1 MTENDST
8 TNETAG
14 AASGTSNGTTDP
26 RIAKLPSVEKVRED
40 YPDTQRERNER
51 AKATLDKVVPGMA
64 AYHLNGCVKCGLCGE
79 SCHVYLSEPEPEN
92 LPAVKAAKV
101 IDIYRRYHTFLGK
114 VAPWFVGAKS
124 ITEQTLKDLVEAI
137 YGRCTGCGR
146 CGLHCSIGLDVAA
159 VIRTGRQIVAAAGL
173 VPADLQRTVENQ
185 LTTGNQ
191 MTIPIGELAST
202 AEWLAEDLRIEMGDD
217 SIKLPIDEK
226 GKRILYLINPREVN
240 YFPLSLMAAAGVFH
254 AAGESWTLSSVFY
267 DVTNYGLF
275 TGDSA
280 SAAELTRRAIDEAK
294 RLEVEEIILSE
305 CGHGFRS
312 FRWEGPNWMEE
323 AYPLP
328 MRSVLELLE
337 EYLADGRIKV
347 DPAKNVERV
356 TLHDP
361 CNLVRWGGVSEP
373 QRRVL
378 RQVCQD
384 FVEMTPNRKD
394 NFCCGGGGG
403 MLSMSEFGER
413 RVASGK
419 VKAEQVKATG
429 AKIIATPC
437 HNCADQLLELTKR
450 YQLGTEILA
459 VVELVYAALV
469 GGEE

>member
-1 MTENDST
+1 MSEQDSNKTSTGEND
-8 TNETAG
+8 
-14 AASGTSNGTTDP
+14 P
-26 RIAKLPSVEKVRED
+26 RVAKLPSTETVRKD
-40 YPDTQRERNER
+40 YPQTEQERCQR
-51 AKATLDKVVPGMA
+51 AKAALEKAVPGMA
-64 AYHLNGCVKCGLCGE
+64 AYHLNACVKCGLCGE

-101 IDIYRRYHTFLGK
+101 IDIYRRYYTFLGK
-114 VAPWFVGAKS
+114 VAPGYVGAKS
-124 ITEQTLKDLVEAI
+124 ITEETLKDLVEAI

-146 CGLHCSIGLDVAA
+146 CGLHCSVGLDVAA

-173 VPADLQRTVENQ
+173 VPTDLQRTVENQ

-191 MTIPIGELAST
+191 MMIPIGELAST
-202 AEWLAEDLRIEMGDD
+202 GEWLAEDLQMEMGDD
-217 SIKLPIDEK
+217 TVKLPIDEK

-275 TGDSA
+275 SGDGA
-280 SAAELTRRAIDEAK
+280 SAAELTRRVIEEAQ

-305 CGHGFRS
+305 CGHGFRA

-323 AYPLP
+323 KYPIP
-328 MRSVLELLE
+328 MRSVLELVDE
-337 EYLADGRIKV
+337 FIDDGRIKV
-347 DPAKNVERV
+347 DPSKNTERV

-373 QRRVL
+373 QRRIL
-378 RQVCQD
+378 AKVCQD
-384 FVEMTPNRKD
+384 FVEMSPNKKD

-419 VKAEQVKATG
+419 VKADQIKSTA

-437 HNCADQLLELTKR
+437 HNCADQLLELTKH
-450 YQLGTEILA
+450 YKLGTEILA

-469 GGEE
+469 LGKK